1 MERSLEKLNKKMQ
14 ENWLDEVEYDHEGK
28 LICGPNFFNYKSD
41 VITLREV
48 VERHFN
54 TVM

>member
-14 ENWLDEVEYDHEGK
+14 VNWLDEVEYDHEGK